1 MDPAEADSER
11 ALPLRITGSKREAR
25 GSGSV
30 EVLPTSAVCETA
42 SGVFKTASVLGGE
55 EGRLLLVRRV
65 SIVVADG
72 ARRHGGHLTVD
83 SQIVFKTSQYF
94 DFWW

>member
-1 MDPAEADSER
+1 MCSE
-11 ALPLRITGSKREAR
+11 REAR
-25 GSGSV
+25 CSGSI

-42 SGVFKTASVLGGE
+42 SGVFEMASELGGE
-55 EGRLLLVRRV
+55 ECRRLLVRRV

-94 DFWW
+94 DF